1 MLYSLLR
8 NRLGS
13 NMLYSLLRNRLGS
26 NMLYSLLR
34 NTLGSNMLYSLLRNR
49 LGSNMLYS
57 LLRNTLGSNMLYSLL
72 RNRLGSNML
81 YSLLRNRVSL
91 LRKRSGIYHIALLY
105 SKRIRRHSRGFH
117 RNIVMILRDLL
128 RLMVSHVMLLCCLG
142 YYMNT
147 HMCTIT

>member
-8 NRLGS
+8 NRLGR

-34 NTLGSNMLYSLLRNR
+34 NS
-49 LGSNMLYS
+49 
-57 LLRNTLGSNMLYSLL
+57 LGSNMLYSLL

-91 LRKRSGIYHIALLY
+91 LRKRPGSYHIVLLY

-117 RNIVMILRDLL
+117 LNIVMILSGDLL

-147 HMCTIT
+147 HMCTITVNTYI